1 MARYK
6 DRDKARRDPRKWAKA
21 KPEEEKYFDQLTAV
35 NQQESP
41 LLRLPRE
48 PREETVRLALLGLS
62 RLNSRW
68 AMDPPISAL
77 IGVCRQLRAET
88 APIYFANTVIY
99 REEDKEDKGYF
110 RGFDHTY
117 KKYIRRM
124 ALSDNCFG
132 PDPDLTAAIARA
144 ATLDAATSLRPGTW
158 VVMAL
163 TRPSYGYYNGLEE
176 RITDL
181 KAVFRGKDRKYRQDR
196 ARESVLANL
205 AAAPPSVVRRV
216 ESLLAKIYDKIT
228 ARNQQECSLLR
239 LPRELRDE
247 IIKMALPLSYEVGHP
262 YTYFPVKKAL
272 LPALLSVCR

>member
-6 DRDKARRDPRKWAKA
+6 DRDKARRYPRKWAKA
-21 KPEEEKYFDQLTAV
+21 KPEEEKLTAL

-48 PREETVRLALLGLS
+48 LREEIVRLALLGLS

-99 REEDKEDKGYF
+99 REEDKEDRGYF
-110 RGFDHTY
+110 SGFDHTY

-158 VVMAL
+158 AVMAL

-181 KAVFRGKDRKYRQDR
+181 EAVFRGKDRVSCQDKSR
-196 ARESVLANL
+196 H
-205 AAAPPSVVRRV
+205 
-216 ESLLAKIYDKIT
+216 
-228 ARNQQECSLLR
+228 
-239 LPRELRDE
+239 
-247 IIKMALPLSYEVGHP
+247 AL
-262 YTYFPVKKAL
+262 
-272 LPALLSVCR
+272 